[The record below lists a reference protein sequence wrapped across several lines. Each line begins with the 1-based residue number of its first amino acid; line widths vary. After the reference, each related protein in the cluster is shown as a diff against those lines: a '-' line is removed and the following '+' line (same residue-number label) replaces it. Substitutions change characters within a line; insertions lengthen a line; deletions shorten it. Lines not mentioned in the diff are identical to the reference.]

1 MHGGTRRRR
10 GIRSFHWHQFAVWG
24 IDKGMVKAES
34 RTLIRCPL
42 PAVYAFVVDEF
53 VRNYPRWSPEVQ
65 SLQPL
70 TQGPLCPGWTAN
82 QVRIDQGRRTET
94 DFRVV
99 LLEPQRRVCFR
110 GLRDPY
116 AIEYSFVKQGDDT
129 GLAFSFELAR
139 LGFALRPFEKLIRL
153 AVQDGTERVVRNLKM
168 LIEKEIA

>member
-1 MHGGTRRRR
+1 
-10 GIRSFHWHQFAVWG
+10 
-24 IDKGMVKAES
+24 MVKAES

-53 VRNYPRWSPEVQ
+53 VRNYPRWSPEVR
-65 SLQPL
+65 SLRPL
-70 TQGPLCPGWTAN
+70 NDGPLCPGWTAH

-110 GLRDPY
+110 GVGDPY
-116 AIEYSFVKQGDDT
+116 VIDYRFVEQGDET
-129 GLAFSFELAR
+129 GLVFSFELAR

-153 AVQDGTERVVRNLKM
+153 AVQDGTERVVRNLKV

>member
-1 MHGGTRRRR
+1 
-10 GIRSFHWHQFAVWG
+10 
-24 IDKGMVKAES
+24 MVKAES

-42 PAVYAFVVDEF
+42 PAVFAFVVDEF
-53 VRNYPRWSPEVQ
+53 VHNYPRWSPEVQ
-65 SLQPL
+65 SLRPL
-70 TQGPLCPGWTAN
+70 TDGPLCPGWTAH

-110 GLRDPY
+110 GVGDPY
-116 AIEYSFVKQGDDT
+116 VIDYRFVEQGDET
-129 GLAFSFELAR
+129 GLVFSFELAR

-153 AVQDGTERVVRNLKM
+153 AVQDGTERVVRNLKV

>member
-1 MHGGTRRRR
+1 MFNWLEPIAR
-10 GIRSFHWHQFAVWG
+10 GVAEN
-24 IDKGMVKAES
+24 MVKAES
-34 RTLIRCPL
+34 TTLIRCPL

-65 SLQPL
+65 SLRPR
-70 TQGPLCPGWTAN
+70 TEGPLCQGWTAR

-110 GLRDPY
+110 GVRDP
-116 AIEYSFVKQGDDT
+116 FVIDYRFTERGDDT
-129 GLAFSFELAR
+129 GVTFSFELGR
-139 LGFALRPFEKLIRL
+139 LNLAMRPFEKLIRL